1 MEFLSN
7 FHKETIIYRDFIRHA
22 QCETEKKY
30 LVSTSQDRK
39 FTQTRCNNDM
49 CCDVLLQLKLT
60 KLHSEL
66 SPLQKLEL
74 GKTLDLTMQSNDAR
88 KFSSKNLDVAQTP
101 TSRQDINRISIKGK
115 QSMLTNVPKPE
126 VFKDTS
132 LSVMSPIDVVKNALM
147 LGLKVARIRVG
158 HVEEDLESIKRNCI
172 SEGMGVQIDM
182 RHLANQC
189 K

>member
-1 MEFLSN
+1 MQGN
-7 FHKETIIYRDFIRHA
+7 F
-22 QCETEKKY
+22 QVKK
-30 LVSTSQDRK
+30 LA
-39 FTQTRCNNDM
+39 FT
-49 CCDVLLQLKLT
+49 
-60 KLHSEL
+60 
-66 SPLQKLEL
+66 
-74 GKTLDLTMQSNDAR
+74 
-88 KFSSKNLDVAQTP
+88 QTP

-115 QSMLTNVPKPE
+115 QSMLNNVPKPE

-182 RHLANQC
+182 RNLANQC
-189 K
+189 KETQEDINMIVCSEFRNGFSPYSLITNKDGLLLHTLTLLSIDSTVDNSIYAHPITLGYKLKKTHYI